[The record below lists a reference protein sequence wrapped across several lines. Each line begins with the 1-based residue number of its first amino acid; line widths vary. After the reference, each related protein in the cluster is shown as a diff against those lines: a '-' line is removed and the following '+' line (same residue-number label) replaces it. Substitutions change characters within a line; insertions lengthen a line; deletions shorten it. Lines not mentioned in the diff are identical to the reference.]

1 MSDETR
7 ADKAITIHDVAR
19 EAGVSAMT
27 VSNVL
32 NGRGRVA
39 PTTADNIREVVRRLG
54 YRPSVA
60 ARRLRLS
67 HQWAITML
75 IVVEDPDFL
84 SDPFI
89 TAQVTGLTNYLNRH
103 SYSLIIRGIRPSEFH
118 KGDVFRG
125 FEADG
130 IVAIFSGELA
140 ERERFLTA
148 LEALRVPIILMHEYI
163 LPPRPDCIRLRQDD
177 FSGGLQIS
185 HHLMDNGMRHLW
197 MLMPDAHWPAMDA
210 RWSGVKAGVA
220 AVQGAHLQLINCGN
234 ESFPQTRDATI
245 AALKQY
251 GTPDAIVGGNDQLAV
266 AAMMTCTQHGL
277 VVPDD
282 VQITGFNG
290 FDFWQYVQP
299 RLTTVKSSA
308 HLLGERAAQEL
319 LSRLQNGAFSSDE
332 IVLPVT
338 LELGHSTARSARTTN
353 SPATDQSLTPEP

>member
-1 MSDETR
+1 MSDDTR

-39 PTTADNIREVVRRLG
+39 PTTADTIREVVGRLG

-103 SYSLIIRGIRPSEFH
+103 SYSLIIRGIRPSEFS
-118 KGDVFRG
+118 KSDLFRG

-130 IVAIFSGELA
+130 IVAIFSGDLA

-148 LEALRVPIILMHEYI
+148 IEALRVPIVLMHEYT

-177 FSGGLQIS
+177 FSGGLQIGR
-185 HHLMDNGMRHLW
+185 HLLGNGMRRLW
-197 MLMPDAHWPAMDA
+197 MLMPDAHWPAMDG
-210 RWSGVKAGVA
+210 RWAGVTS
-220 AVQGAHLQLINCGN
+220 AVAEVPGADLRQINCGN
-234 ESFPQTRDATI
+234 ESFLQTRDATTI
-245 AALKQY
+245 ALEQY

-266 AAMMTCTQHGL
+266 AAMMTCVRRGL

-299 RLTTVKSSA
+299 TLTTVKSSA

-319 LSRLQNGAFSSDE
+319 LYRLQHGAFSSQE
-332 IVLPVT
+332 LVLPVT
-338 LELGHSTARSARTTN
+338 LEVGRSTAQLTRPLSSA
-353 SPATDQSLTPEP
+353 DFD